1 MLGVVPKRS
10 CLTVRPP
17 AAAPDSVQPI
27 VAEAQT
33 YVGEDEWPAT
43 VEASVAATAVTRVP
57 DVAQCLYS
65 TSEQLSEW
73 TQEDLDT
80 WEAL

>member
-1 MLGVVPKRS
+1 MLGVVSTRS
-10 CLTVRPP
+10 CLPVRPP

-33 YVGEDEWPAT
+33 YISEDEWPAT
-43 VEASVAATAVTRVP
+43 VEAPVAATAVARIP
-57 DVAQCLYS
+57 DVAQCLHS
-65 TSEQLSEW
+65 TSEQLNEW